1 MNGMTKDEL
10 KTIEAKVEYLLEKY
24 PHTRDSDKALLT
36 NLYVMFYK
44 VNIFDSFT
52 DILFNDELPTYDTV
66 SRARRK
72 VQERRED
79 LRAKDKVEAQRIADQ
94 EAYIE
99 YALEV

>member
-24 PHTRDSDKALLT
+24 PHTRDSDKSLLT

-44 VNIFDSFT
+44 VNIFDPFT

>member
-44 VNIFDSFT
+44 VNIFDPST